1 MDSKLLGSNI
11 AWMSRYSLIHKTLEI
26 HSKELNAEIVI
37 EATLKGKLEE
47 ALKMEGDKVVYTH
60 TSQEVQQKLKELGT
74 LISQVLAISEC
85 SKTELPNI
93 TRVFNEQY
101 EMNDDKI
108 IVARTKKPYR
118 HSLSNHPSIQIA
130 PTVAK
135 AVMVDK
141 RSKK

>member
-1 MDSKLLGSNI
+1 M
-11 AWMSRYSLIHKTLEI
+11 
-26 HSKELNAEIVI
+26 
-37 EATLKGKLEE
+37 
-47 ALKMEGDKVVYTH
+47 
-60 TSQEVQQKLKELGT
+60 QQKLKELGT

-85 SKTELPNI
+85 SKTESYQILQ
-93 TRVFNEQY
+93 RVFNEQY

-108 IVARTKKPYR
+108 IVARDKETISPQ
-118 HSLSNHPSIQIA
+118 SVQSPSIQIA

>member
-1 MDSKLLGSNI
+1 MDE
-11 AWMSRYSLIHKTLEI
+11 SLFVDTQTLEI
-26 HSKELNAEIVI
+26 HYKELNAEIVI

-85 SKTELPNI
+85 SKTESYQILQ
-93 TRVFNEQY
+93 RVFNEQY